1 MSLLLKRSSGG
12 KAYRGNVFYLHSYF
26 LEKTT
31 KLSSHLGE
39 RNMTTLPIVEIEVG
53 DVSAYIPINVISITD
68 GQIFLSVNLFN
79 ARIRFVIN
87 VGIFVCRIGYV
98 AQIKAMKQIVGKLKL
113 ELAQFVELETFAQFA
128 SNLDKANYNQLER
141 ANDYVNY
148 LNSLNQSL

>member
-1 MSLLLKRSSGG
+1 
-12 KAYRGNVFYLHSYF
+12 
-26 LEKTT
+26 
-31 KLSSHLGE
+31 
-39 RNMTTLPIVEIEVG
+39 MTTLPIVETEVG

-128 SNLDKANYNQLER
+128 SDLDKANYNQLER

-148 LNSLNQSL
+148 LNSLNQPL